1 MLEILLVVLF
11 CWLFFKAAG
20 LAFRVAWGFAKVIA
34 SLLLTLAVTI
44 MASLAAFTYLE
55 PVLDFL
61 YRLEQLGD
69 LQSGVLGLLLK
80 ITGVSIVTELTA
92 MLCRDSGNGALA
104 QGMQLLGGAV
114 ILSLSLPI
122 LETML
127 DLIQMMM
134 GEL

>member
-1 MLEILLVVLF
+1 MVLFWKTAAGILIAVVLV
-11 CWLFFKAAG
+11 
-20 LAFRVAWGFAKVIA
+20 LAVGKQEKDIA
-34 SLLLTLAVTI
+34 LLLTLAVTI

-92 MLCRDSGNGALA
+92 MLCRDSGNGTLA

>member
-1 MLEILLVVLF
+1 MVLFWKTAAGILIAVVLV
-11 CWLFFKAAG
+11 
-20 LAFRVAWGFAKVIA
+20 LAVGKQEKDIA
-34 SLLLTLAVTI
+34 LLLTLAVTI
-44 MASLAAFTYLE
+44 MASLAAFTYLD

-92 MLCRDSGNGALA
+92 MLCRDSGTGALA

-127 DLIQMMM
+127 DLIQMIM

>member
-1 MLEILLVVLF
+1 MKKEF
-11 CWLFFKAAG
+11 WK
-20 LAFRVAWGFAKVIA
+20 GFAAALVLVLAVGKQEKDVA
-34 SLLLTLAVTI
+34 LLLTMAVTI

-80 ITGVSIVTELTA
+80 ITGVSIVTELTT

>member
-1 MLEILLVVLF
+1 MVLFWKTAAGILIAVVLV
-11 CWLFFKAAG
+11 
-20 LAFRVAWGFAKVIA
+20 LAVGKQEKDIA
-34 SLLLTLAVTI
+34 LLLTLAVTI

-61 YRLEQLGD
+61 YHLEQLGD

-114 ILSLSLPI
+114 MLSLSLPI

>member
-1 MLEILLVVLF
+1 MVLFWKTAAGILIAVVLV
-11 CWLFFKAAG
+11 
-20 LAFRVAWGFAKVIA
+20 LAVGKQEKDIA
-34 SLLLTLAVTI
+34 LLLTLAVTI

-69 LQSGVLGLLLK
+69 LQSGVLGTLLK
-80 ITGVSIVTELTA
+80 ITGISLVTELA
-92 MLCRDSGNGALA
+92 GMICRDSGNSALA
-104 QGMQLLGGAV
+104 QGMQLLGSSV

-122 LETML
+122 LETL
-127 DLIQMMM
+127 LNLIQMIM

>member
-1 MLEILLVVLF
+1 MVLFWKTAAGILIAVVLV
-11 CWLFFKAAG
+11 
-20 LAFRVAWGFAKVIA
+20 LAVGKQEKDVA
-34 SLLLTLAVTI
+34 LLLTMAVTI

>member
-1 MLEILLVVLF
+1 MVLFWKTAAGILIAVVLV
-11 CWLFFKAAG
+11 
-20 LAFRVAWGFAKVIA
+20 LAVGKQEKDIA
-34 SLLLTLAVTI
+34 LLLTLAVTI
-44 MASLAAFTYLE
+44 MSSLAAFTYLE

-92 MLCRDSGNGALA
+92 MLCRDSGNGTLA

>member
-1 MLEILLVVLF
+1 MVLFWKTAAGILIAVVLV
-11 CWLFFKAAG
+11 
-20 LAFRVAWGFAKVIA
+20 LAVGKQEKDIA
-34 SLLLTLAVTI
+34 LLLTLAVTI

-61 YRLEQLGD
+61 YHLEQLGD

-80 ITGVSIVTELTA
+80 ITGVSIVTERTA

-114 ILSLSLPI
+114 MLSLSLPI